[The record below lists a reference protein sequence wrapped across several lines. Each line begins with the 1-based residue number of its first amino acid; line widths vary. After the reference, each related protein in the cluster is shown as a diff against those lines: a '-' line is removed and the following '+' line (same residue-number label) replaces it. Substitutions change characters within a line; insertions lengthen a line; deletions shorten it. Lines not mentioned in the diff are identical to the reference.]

1 MTSAPETEITW
12 DELHPETQRLL
23 GRRAFLGTAG
33 KSAVGIAVFGGFL
46 TLVGCGHDRDKPG
59 ASGDPIEDPTTTTA
73 AGSAA
78 TAGKKTPLYD
88 RLGGDAA
95 ITAVIADFVDNNVA
109 KDTRINHFFAN
120 TDLVRLKKLLV
131 EFVDHATGGPQAYTG
146 RDMKAA
152 HAGMGV
158 TVADF
163 NALVED
169 LVKSL
174 DTHKVPEAE
183 KQELLG
189 LLGPTQADIVTA

>member
-1 MTSAPETEITW
+1 MTSAPETDISW

-23 GRRAFLGTAG
+23 GRRSFLQTAG
-33 KSAVGIAVFGGFL
+33 KSAVGVAVFGGFL
-46 TLVGCGHDRDKPG
+46 TLVGCGHDRDKAG
-59 ASGDPIEDPTTTTA
+59 ATGDPIPDPTTTTA
-73 AGSAA
+73 AGAA
-78 TAGKKTPLYD
+78 GAPKKQPLYD
-88 RLGGDAA
+88 RLGGNTA

-109 KDTRINHFFAN
+109 HDTRINHFFAN

-131 EFVDHATGGPQAYTG
+131 EFVDHATGGPEAYTG

-152 HAGMGV
+152 HAGLGI

-174 DTHKVPEAE
+174 DTFKVPEAE
-183 KQELLG
+183 KQELLA
-189 LLGPTQADIVTA
+189 LLGPTQPDIATA

>member
-1 MTSAPETEITW
+1 MTSAPETDISW

-23 GRRAFLGTAG
+23 GRRSFLGTAG

-46 TLVGCGHDRDKPG
+46 TLVGCGKDDQRPG
-59 ASGDPIEDPTTTTA
+59 ASGDPIEGSTTTTA
-73 AGSAA
+73 AAA
-78 TAGKKTPLYD
+78 TGKKTPLYD

-120 TDLVRLKKLLV
+120 TDLVRLKQLLV
-131 EFVDHATGGPQAYTG
+131 EFVDSATGGPQTYTG

-174 DTHKVPEAE
+174 DTFKVPEAE
-183 KQELLG
+183 KQELLN
-189 LLGPTQADIVTA
+189 LLGPTQPDIVTA